1 MITTI
6 LPGLLCAAELIAV
19 WVRTHSASDLLADV
33 PAIDGALALVT
44 LI

>member
-1 MITTI
+1 MVTTI

-19 WVRTHSASDLLADV
+19 WVRTHSVSDLLADV
-33 PAIDGALALVT
+33 PAIDGTAVLLT